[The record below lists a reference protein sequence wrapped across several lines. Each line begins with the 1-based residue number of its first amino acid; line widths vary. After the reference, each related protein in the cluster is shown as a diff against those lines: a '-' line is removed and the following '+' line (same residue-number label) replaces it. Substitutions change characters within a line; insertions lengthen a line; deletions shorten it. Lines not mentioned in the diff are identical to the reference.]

1 MPAPAS
7 AAAGGWKEQG
17 QHGAGGEEAG
27 EGGGW
32 RRGLEGVRK
41 RTGGPRLPE
50 SGSVPWARESLAG
63 SLREKFPEAA
73 VMETAQRWAG
83 RGSEP
88 GTQMGKGWEE
98 TSWETRGAK
107 ETQSHADCCTMALG
121 LTQRHRRHPGV
132 CILIQNLVFVTPSV
146 ELKYNKRRFSPSP
159 MAAGLEGRQ
168 LGALHGE
175 RGVLFVPRGGWQGTS
190 HFWPLP
196 RACTPG
202 DLKDQISLRTLA

>member
-1 MPAPAS
+1 M
-7 AAAGGWKEQG
+7 
-17 QHGAGGEEAG
+17 
-27 EGGGW
+27 
-32 RRGLEGVRK
+32 
-41 RTGGPRLPE
+41 
-50 SGSVPWARESLAG
+50 PWARESLAG

-107 ETQSHADCCTMALG
+107 ETQSHAACCTMALG

-146 ELKYNKRRFSPSP
+146 ELKYNKRRFPPAPWQQGWKAGSWERCMVSEESSLFLGGVGREHPISGPFLGLSP
-159 MAAGLEGRQ
+159 
-168 LGALHGE
+168 
-175 RGVLFVPRGGWQGTS
+175 QGT
-190 HFWPLP
+190 
-196 RACTPG
+196 
-202 DLKDQISLRTLA
+202 